1 MFGLFGRILLL
12 IGDAVGGGG
21 LRSYLLKRL
30 LLVPVTLFGITL
42 ISFLIIHLAPG
53 DPASLKRHGMSE
65 GAKAAKESRRGS
77 EDAIKKWRAQYDLD
91 RPVPVQ
97 YAKWLGRLAH
107 GDLGKTFFG
116 DKDVREE
123 IQPYL
128 WVSICLETVA
138 FLLIFAIAIP
148 LGILS
153 AWRPESLLDR
163 VSSFVLFV
171 LYSLPSFWAATML
184 IIWFGNRE
192 HAPLG
197 LWFPVSGLRDDRL
210 ADPSSW
216 EVVKDLAHH
225 TFLPILCLS
234 YGTLAV
240 VSRYMRA
247 GMLEV
252 IRQDFV
258 RTARAKGLPE
268 RTVILKHALRNAL
281 FPVVTLAA
289 SLLPIVVAG
298 SIIVE
303 VIFTI
308 PGMGWYAYDAIQR
321 REYNILMATFLL
333 SGLMELVAILVA
345 DVAYAFLDPRVSYD
359 RAGE

>member
-1 MFGLFGRILLL
+1 VRT
-12 IGDAVGGGG
+12 
-21 LRSYLLKRL
+21 YLLKRL
-30 LLVPVTLFGITL
+30 LLIPVTLFGITL

-65 GAKAAKESRRGS
+65 TAKAAVESRRGT
-77 EDAIKKWRAQYDLD
+77 EDIIKKWREQHHLD
-91 RPVPVQ
+91 RSVPEQ
-97 YAKWLGRLAH
+97 YFLWLGDLAH

-116 DKDVREE
+116 DKDVWEE
-123 IQPYL
+123 MKPHL
-128 WVSICLETVA
+128 LRTLGLEVA
-138 FLLIFAIAIP
+138 AFVLIFAVAIP
-148 LGILS
+148 VGIYS
-153 AWRPESLLDR
+153 AWKPESFFDR
-163 VSSFVLFV
+163 LSSFGLFV

-197 LWFPVSGLRDDRL
+197 IWFPVSGLRDDRL
-210 ADPSSW
+210 LDPSLG
-216 EVVKDLAHH
+216 EYLRDLAHH
-225 TFLPILCLS
+225 TFLPVLCLS

-252 IRQDFV
+252 IRQDYI

-268 RTVILKHALRNAL
+268 GRVVLKHALRNAL
-281 FPVVTLAA
+281 FPIVTLAA
-289 SLLPIVVAG
+289 SLLPAIVAG

-333 SGLMELVAILVA
+333 SGVMELAAILVA
-345 DVAYAFLDPRVSYD
+345 DLVYAFLDPRVSFE
-359 RAGE
+359 AAEA